1 MAQRTATKAGR
12 PGRRTVH
19 APSRRAEVEDRSTV
33 IVAIDGPAGSGKST
47 VAKAVASELGIRYL
61 DTGAMYRALT
71 WRAMQE
77 GIDPT
82 DGPSLAS
89 LAHKTV
95 FSFDDSGV
103 VVDGRP
109 AEKEIRSRRVSHVVS
124 VVAAHPAVRREM
136 VKLQREIVGR
146 LDAVVEG
153 RDIGTVVCPEADVK
167 VFLTASTSER
177 ARRRHRELLGSGVTV
192 AYRTLKREL
201 VRRDALD
208 ASRQT
213 SPLTPADDA
222 YVIDS
227 TERTS
232 QEVAAQI
239 IGLVQ
244 ATRRKR

>member
-1 MAQRTATKAGR
+1 M
-12 PGRRTVH
+12 
-19 APSRRAEVEDRSTV
+19 

-47 VAKAVASELGIRYL
+47 VAKGVATELGIRYL

-71 WRAMQE
+71 WKATQE

-82 DGPSLAS
+82 DAPTLVA
-89 LAHKTV
+89 LAHRTV
-95 FSFDDSGV
+95 FSFDDTGI

-109 AEKEIRSRRVSHVVS
+109 VEKEIRSRRVSHIVS

-136 VKLQREIVGR
+136 VKRQREIVDGR
-146 LDAVVEG
+146 DAVVEG
-153 RDIGTVVCPEADVK
+153 RDIGTVVCPDADVK
-167 VFLTASTSER
+167 VFLTASASER
-177 ARRRHRELLGSGVTV
+177 ARRRHRELLGSGVSV

-208 ASRQT
+208 ASRQA
-213 SPLTPADDA
+213 SPLTAAEDA

-232 QEVAAQI
+232 HEVVAQI

-244 ATRRKR
+244 ATSRKK